1 MQSLQSPKYL
11 ERKVTFSNILDV
23 TLRDGGY
30 LNRWQFSVEESKRV
44 LNFLQDQGLS
54 QVEVGFLRTPERS
67 TSPVNGCPKEFL
79 AEIQQLYPEMSL
91 VCMLNPA
98 EDNWQAAVADKLDH
112 ISLLR
117 MPCTAELVDKALEIA
132 NAVKKQSSSIQISL
146 NIICASSYS
155 LEEIEYLLRAIA
167 PSKNV
172 DIVYLADSRGALYPH
187 EVKDMMALAR
197 EICPQSLGFHA
208 HDTLGYAIE
217 NSNQAFS
224 QGCDWIDVTLNSF
237 GLAGGN
243 TPLGGYLDHHNLQSV
258 GQSIKAEVTD
268 FCQKHLSLRH
278 PDALTRQRYQWLA
291 AKNIDPVWCEQL
303 LEKYPDTLKDKVD
316 KLPRQH
322 YKEIDSVL
330 ELMKHC

>member
-1 MQSLQSPKYL
+1 MQSLQSPQCL
-11 ERKVTFSNILDV
+11 GRRIAVSNILDV

-30 LNRWQFSVEESKRV
+30 LNRWQFSLEETKSV

-54 QVEVGFLRTPERS
+54 QVEVGFLRTPDRM

-98 EDNWQAAVADKLDH
+98 EDNWQAAVADKLDQ

-117 MPCTAELVDKALEIA
+117 MPCTADLVDKALEIA
-132 NAVKKQSSSIQISL
+132 NHLKKQSSHLKISL
-146 NIICASSYS
+146 NLICVSSYS
-155 LEEIEYLLRAIA
+155 LAEIECLLRTIA

-187 EVKDMMALAR
+187 EVNAMMALVR

-217 NSNQAFS
+217 NSNQAFA
-224 QGCDWIDVTLNSF
+224 QGCDWIDVTLKGF

-243 TPLGGYLDHHNLQSV
+243 TPLGGYLAHHDLQSS
-258 GQSIKAEVTD
+258 GQSIQAEVTD
-268 FCQKHLSLRH
+268 FCQKHLPLRH
-278 PDALTRQRYQWLA
+278 PDSLTRQRYRLLA
-291 AKNIDPVWCEQL
+291 AKNIDPVWCDQL
-303 LEKYPDTLKDKVD
+303 LEKYPDTLNKKVE

-322 YKEIDSVL
+322 YKNIDSVL
-330 ELMKHC
+330 DIMIP